1 MKEKVIKLTPVCFYK
16 PCYNKANQQ
25 TKTPGSDS
33 LTDIIFNQ
41 SIKNNFYL
49 IQTLSEIQRK
59 DNILMNFKE
68 ASYSGNQYYENK
80 GKPLTKY
87 FT

>member
-1 MKEKVIKLTPVCFYK
+1 MKEKVIKLTPVCLYK

-33 LTDIIFNQ
+33 LIDVIFNQ

-49 IQTLSEIQRK
+49 I
-59 DNILMNFKE
+59 
-68 ASYSGNQYYENK
+68 
-80 GKPLTKY
+80 
-87 FT
+87 